1 MPFYRRCTEKGCSG
15 KRCAHPFYFEVV
27 VGGDRERGP
36 SSNYTFLLPKGAA
49 LPTQV
54 EELKSLESKIRVWV
68 GQGRPAPDPPTV
80 GGGPGP
86 TGGGDRTIYQAGGD
100 YLKGHVAKMGCKAS
114 PSQLARICRDFGQ
127 LPVARLFDRKLIR
140 EWLDEIE
147 DETSTVNRNRHQSRW
162 SHFISWCKGEY
173 PGFDGPWPFY
183 HPILNPTG
191 IRKGTEGDGR
201 ERRLK
206 VDPDEE
212 ALLVAYFTSLDD
224 GGQMLGRFYCAIDA
238 GLRRGEMLQLQRDA
252 VLRNFRTDDGTIEP
266 MVLKIEW
273 GTSKV
278 PRTRHV
284 PVTTDRLRTFLDDR
298 RFSLFPFGQA
308 DGTRVESFRVD
319 WENGLLAAGIDKG
332 HWVRPREWEYT
343 HDGDL
348 HWHDLRHE
356 CGSRLADRGVV
367 PHEIMK
373 VMGHTRLETA
383 QKYLNAKVGNIGKK
397 MRAAALAEGW

>member
-1 MPFYRRCTEKGCSG
+1 M
-15 KRCAHPFYFEVV
+15 
-27 VGGDRERGP
+27 GGDRERGP
-36 SSNYTFLLPKGAA
+36 APKYAFLLPRGAV

-68 GQGRPAPDPPTV
+68 GQGRPEPDPPTV
-80 GGGPGP
+80 GGGGP
-86 TGGGDRTIYQAGGD
+86 VRGVSGRTIADAAGD
-100 YLKGHVAKMGCKAS
+100 YLAGHVAKMGCKAS
-114 PSQLARICRDFGQ
+114 PSQVARICRDHGH
-127 LPVARLFDRKLIR
+127 LPLGALFDRKLIR

-147 DETSTVNRNRHQSRW
+147 DESSTVNRNRHHSRW

-212 ALLVAYFTSLDD
+212 AALVAYFTTLDD
-224 GGQMLGRFYCAIDA
+224 GGQMLGRFYCAVDA
-238 GLRRGEMLQLQRDA
+238 GLRRGEMLQLERES

-266 MVLKIEW
+266 MVIKVEW

-278 PRTRHV
+278 PRTRYV
-284 PVTTDRLRTFLDDR
+284 PVTTDRLRAFLDDERR
-298 RFSLFPFGQA
+298 RFGRFPFGQL

-319 WENGLLAAGIDKG
+319 WENALLAAGIDRG
-332 HWVRPREWEYT
+332 HWVRPRVWEYT

-356 CGSRLADRGVV
+356 CGSRLADKGAQ
-367 PHEIMK
+367 PHELMK
-373 VMGHTRLETA
+373 VMGHTQLETA
-383 QKYLNAKVGNIGKK
+383 QKYMNAKVGTIGKK